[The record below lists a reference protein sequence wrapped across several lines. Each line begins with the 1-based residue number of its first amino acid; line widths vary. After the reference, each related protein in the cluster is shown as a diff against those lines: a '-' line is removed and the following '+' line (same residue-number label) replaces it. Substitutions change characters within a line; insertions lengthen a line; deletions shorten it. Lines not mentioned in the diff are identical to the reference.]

1 MSKSKDS
8 KGAGKMDI
16 YEAWKQLK
24 ETVIELRDNEG
35 TGSQKDIC
43 CFLINYMGILEK
55 QIIES

>member
-1 MSKSKDS
+1 
-8 KGAGKMDI
+8 MDI

-24 ETVIELRDNEG
+24 KTVIELRDNGG

-43 CFLINYMGILEK
+43 SFLINYMGILEK